1 MPEMPPGE
9 SPPDVARPGL
19 RERKKQ
25 QTRERLTQAALALFM
40 QKGFEATTL
49 DEIAAA
55 ADISRRSFFHYFASK
70 EEVVFAWK
78 DAFGDKLVAALAL
91 RPVDEPMLLA
101 AERALIASVSGYDR
115 DEALALSRLVKGT
128 PALRAYDQIKYARM
142 ETRLA
147 EALAVRAGKNS
158 DPLPARL
165 VAMATIGTLRVAGDL
180 WLDQGG
186 VEPPEAYAG
195 RIFAALRAVIAGR

>member
-1 MPEMPPGE
+1 MPDT
-9 SPPDVARPGL
+9 PPDAAPRTGL

-25 QTRERLTQAALALFM
+25 QTRERLTQVALTLFLE
-40 QKGFEATTL
+40 KGFDATTL

-55 ADISRRSFFHYFASK
+55 AGISRRSFFHYFASK

-78 DAFGDKLVAALAL
+78 DAFGDRLVAALAQ
-91 RPVDEPMLLA
+91 RPGDEPMLLA
-101 AERALIASVSGYDR
+101 AERALVESVGGYER
-115 DEALALSRLVKGT
+115 EEALALSRLVKGT

-142 ETRLA
+142 EAKLA
-147 EALAVRAGKNS
+147 EALAARAGSNG

-165 VAMATIGTLRVAGDL
+165 VAMAAIGALRVASDL
-180 WLDQGG
+180 WFEQGG

-195 RIFAALRAVIAGR
+195 RIFAALRAVVAD